1 MRRDRVAWD
10 AMNGWQECGRMGEA
24 ASGLISF
31 ITMHAWQVSVN
42 LLNNFDARVQ
52 SMCVYRGGAF
62 RSPARSGLP
71 RLPPRQG
78 SRRMK
83 NHAFH

>member
-1 MRRDRVAWD
+1 MAWD

-24 ASGLISF
+24 ASGLMFF

-52 SMCVYRGGAF
+52 SMCVYRGCAF
-62 RSPARSGLP
+62 RSPARSGLHAEGGFTC
-71 RLPPRQG
+71 LEGMQ
-78 SRRMK
+78 
-83 NHAFH
+83 NHAFY